1 MPTTEATAAQI
12 LEALATAES
21 LYYRLVL
28 LVGSL
33 GAGKSGVLR
42 QVAQQLDRPVINLN
56 LTLSR
61 TLLELTPK
69 QRSLRL
75 LATLNTIAAEQTSP
89 VLLDNTELLFD
100 PSLAQDPLRVLQHM
114 ARNRSLLAT
123 WNGQYTSGQLIYAQP
138 GHPEYRSYD
147 AVDTLIVSLE

>member
-33 GAGKSGVLR
+33 GAGKTGVLR

-61 TLLELTPK
+61 PLLELTPK

-75 LATLNTIAAEQTSP
+75 LATLDTIAAEQTSP

-100 PSLAQDPLRVLQHM
+100 PSLAQDPLRVLQHL

-123 WNGQYTSGQLIYAQP
+123 WNGQYTSGQLIYAQS

-147 AVDTLIVSLE
+147 AVDALIVSLE